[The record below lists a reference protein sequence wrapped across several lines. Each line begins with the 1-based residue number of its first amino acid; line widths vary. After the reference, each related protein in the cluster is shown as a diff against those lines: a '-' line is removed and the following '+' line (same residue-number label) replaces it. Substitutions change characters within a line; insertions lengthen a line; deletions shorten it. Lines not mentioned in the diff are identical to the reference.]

1 MASLLTIL
9 PSAEDGIL
17 PYYLLVV
24 RPNNALVHRST

>member
-1 MASLLTIL
+1 MDRLTSLL

-24 RPNNALVHRST
+24 RTPPPFFLTTN